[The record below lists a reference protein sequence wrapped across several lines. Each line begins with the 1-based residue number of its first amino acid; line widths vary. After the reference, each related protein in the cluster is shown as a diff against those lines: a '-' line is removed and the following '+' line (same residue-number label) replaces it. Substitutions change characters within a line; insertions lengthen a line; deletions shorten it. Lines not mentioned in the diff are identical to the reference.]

1 MLPVI
6 THVCSDEK
14 TALTILVHV
23 LYVFFLVMSVA
34 RWSQC
39 NRFFFSRMFWNWHF
53 FSMIF
58 VKLSHTQ
65 VMVFNEN
72 QYRSGALAIF
82 GASSFL
88 VAYFLDSY
96 GATPKNV
103 DRRTLLRTHRSR
115 CDLRLPSFR
124 DIFLMGHQMEHF
136 STWNM
141 SHSDAFAVWSSDEGS
156 FPTNSFWCLGD
167 YPCATEASHAL
178 QSLFLHGW
186 TGGTKHLSLWR
197 VLKSDYRIGKIRR
210 YLRHLNTIPI
220 CHCMNLH

>member
-1 MLPVI
+1 MKKLHSQFLRMYCTCFFWWCLRPVDLNA
-6 THVCSDEK
+6 TGFFL
-14 TALTILVHV
+14 AHV
-23 LYVFFLVMSVA
+23 LKLA
-34 RWSQC
+34 
-39 NRFFFSRMFWNWHF
+39 F

-103 DRRTLLRTHRSR
+103 DQRTLLRTHRSR
-115 CDLRLPSFR
+115 CDLRFPSFR
-124 DIFLMGHQMEHF
+124 EIFLMGHQMEHF

-141 SHSDAFAVWSSDEGS
+141 SHSDAFAVWSSDERS

-178 QSLFLHGW
+178 QSLFCMDGRVE
-186 TGGTKHLSLWR
+186 LS
-197 VLKSDYRIGKIRR
+197 
-210 YLRHLNTIPI
+210 T
-220 CHCMNLH
+220 